1 MPYPQ
6 LSGHVASASAKR
18 VGLPIATATVAL
30 AVLTVVFVVATRPPE
45 PTAAATTTE
54 SDLPAPVTEASSAH
68 PTSPDTA
75 FHLASVKEQLVSASE
90 QIKRAQQLTARMV
103 PELTRLDLWQERRR
117 AEGAV
122 AASENARQA
131 VDRALAELEVAIPT
145 NKESVR

>member
-6 LSGHVASASAKR
+6 LSGHVASASATR
-18 VGLPIATATVAL
+18 LGLPIATAMVVLAAL
-30 AVLTVVFVVATRPPE
+30 VVAFVAVNRAPE
-45 PTAAATTTE
+45 PTAAATITA
-54 SDLPAPVTEASSAH
+54 SDPPAPVTETSSAH
-68 PTSPDTA
+68 STSPDTA

-103 PELTRLDLWQERRR
+103 PELTRLELWQERRR